1 METTIIRKNQ
11 REYHEVTSF
20 IEVFSNRIVS
30 LEKGEFRF
38 MLSKIEAHGKVT
50 PHNHKELQLNMIEK
64 GSARMRVGEREC
76 VLREGDV
83 IVIPGGVVHEMESHT
98 DGNEVSYIEVKW
110 LEV

>member
-1 METTIIRKNQ
+1 MEATIIRKDQ

-20 IEVFSNRIVS
+20 SAVVSNRIVS

-50 PHNHKELQLNMIEK
+50 SHSHKELQLNMIEK
-64 GSARMRVGEREC
+64 GSARMKVGERENI
-76 VLREGDV
+76 LQEGDV
-83 IVIPGGVVHEMESHT
+83 IVIPGGAVHEMVSHAA
-98 DGNEVSYIEVKW
+98 GQEVSYIEVKW